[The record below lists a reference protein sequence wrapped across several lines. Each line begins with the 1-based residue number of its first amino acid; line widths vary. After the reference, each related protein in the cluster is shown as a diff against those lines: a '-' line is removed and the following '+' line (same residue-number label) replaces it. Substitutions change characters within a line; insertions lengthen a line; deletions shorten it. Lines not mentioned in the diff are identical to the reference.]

1 MLGLPA
7 IDPLLVVTAAG
18 FTALLLARAAL
29 HKAGD
34 FLAFTGTLSD
44 YRVLPEWALSP
55 ATVLLIVTEGAIAA
69 GLLWSGTRPMAALAA
84 AALLAFYAAMMAF
97 PLSQGR
103 TEISCGCGGPTDHLS
118 ASLLVRN
125 ALLAAIALVAAAPV
139 ADRALSWFDMV
150 SLPLAVITL
159 WFILEAA
166 EQALQNAAYIRAL
179 QSRLRSEV

>member
-1 MLGLPA
+1 MLGLPVL
-7 IDPLLVVTAAG
+7 DPLLVVTAAG

-34 FLAFTGTLSD
+34 FLAFTGTLAD
-44 YRVLPEWALSP
+44 YRLLPEWALSP
-55 ATVLLIVTEGAIAA
+55 ATMLLIVLEGAIAA
-69 GLLWSGTRPMAALAA
+69 GLMWSATRPMAGLAA
-84 AALLAFYAAMMAF
+84 AGLLAFYAAMMAI

-118 ASLLVRN
+118 ASLLGRN
-125 ALLAAIALVAAAPV
+125 GVLVAIALVAAAPLNERV
-139 ADRALSWFDMV
+139 LTWLDIV

-166 EQALQNAAYIRAL
+166 EQALQNGAYIRSL
-179 QSRLRSEV
+179 KSRLRSEV